1 MILPERGSH
10 IMNEIESALIEF
22 VTQHFA
28 VDSLRLGMDLRED
41 LDLSDGD
48 IYEIVS
54 FAEDNWE
61 IDFPSDFECDTLGE
75 IAEYVE
81 DNI

>member
-1 MILPERGSH
+1 
-10 IMNEIESALIEF
+10 MNEIESALRKF
-22 VTQHFA
+22 VMQNFA
-28 VDSLRLGMDLRED
+28 VDSVRMGMDLRED

-61 IDFPSDFECDTLGE
+61 IDFPSDFECDTLGD
-75 IAEYVE
+75 IAAFVE
-81 DNI
+81 ENI

>member
-1 MILPERGSH
+1 
-10 IMNEIESALIEF
+10 MNEIERALREF
-22 VTQHFA
+22 VGEHFA
-28 VDSLRLGMDLRED
+28 ADSVRMGMDLRED
-41 LDLSDGD
+41 LELSDGD
-48 IYEIVS
+48 IYEIIS

-61 IDFPSDFECDTLGE
+61 IDFPSDFECDTLGD

>member
-1 MILPERGSH
+1 
-10 IMNEIESALIEF
+10 MNEIESALKEF
-22 VTQHFA
+22 VTEHFA
-28 VDSLRLGMDLRED
+28 VDAVRMGMDLRED

-61 IDFPSDFECDTLGE
+61 IDFPSDFECDTLGD
-75 IAEYVE
+75 IAAFVE
-81 DNI
+81 ENI

>member
-1 MILPERGSH
+1 
-10 IMNEIESALIEF
+10 MNEIESTLKEF
-22 VTQHFA
+22 VMEHFA
-28 VDSLRLGMDLRED
+28 VDSLRMGMDLRDD

-48 IYEIVS
+48 IYEIIS

-61 IDFPSDFECDTLGE
+61 LDFPSDFECDTLGE

-81 DNI
+81 ENT

>member
-1 MILPERGSH
+1 
-10 IMNEIESALIEF
+10 MNEIESALHEF

-41 LDLSDGD
+41 LELSDGD
-48 IYEIVS
+48 IFEIIS

-61 IDFPSDFECDTLGE
+61 VDFPSDFECVCLSD
-75 IAEYVE
+75 IAEFVE
-81 DNI
+81 DAI